1 MKLENNINLK
11 KKAINKTAIIVI
23 LSGIIAISAILTIVL
38 AYQAELIYNDFSKI
52 ATVNG
57 EPVYVREYKMRL
69 KSNSSE
75 TLEFIDENNVIKNES
90 DFSNSSLISKIPDEV
105 VRQNALKDI
114 VRIKVQQILAKEKGI
129 IKSANYRDFL
139 KDLEKENEKRNDAL
153 KNNKVIYG
161 PDNYGEIEYYSY
173 TFDNMVKGL
182 KNKLKESEFLVSESE
197 IKELY
202 IRLKE
207 SRFKVPDG
215 IEIQAVIIPF
225 ADEKGVIS
233 DEMKKNS
240 RRLIEEAKMRME
252 KGEPFEEVADTYKKY
267 GKVLDHYF
275 TKEEQFSKNITYP
288 EFLRE
293 AKELVPGQVS
303 GIIERTTD
311 YSLLI
316 CISKEEWGYVSY
328 EEAGK
333 ILREELIEKEY
344 EKYIDE
350 LVEEADVQINE
361 KLYSRINVQK

>member
-1 MKLENNINLK
+1 MENDVNIK
-11 KKAINKTAIIVI
+11 RKVINKTGIILI
-23 LSGIIAISAILTIVL
+23 LSGIIAIAAILITVL

-57 EPVYVREYKMRL
+57 EPVYVREYKMKL

-75 TLEFIDENNVIKNES
+75 ALEFIDENNVLRNES

-129 IKSANYRDFL
+129 IKSADYREFL
-139 KDLEKENEKRNDAL
+139 KNLEKENEQRNDAL

-173 TFDNMVKGL
+173 KFDSMVKEL
-182 KNKLKESEFLVSESE
+182 KNKLKESEFLISENE
-197 IKELY
+197 IKNLY
-202 IRLKE
+202 LQLKE
-207 SRFKVPDG
+207 SRFKIPDS
-215 IEIQAVIIPF
+215 IEMQALIIPF

-233 DEMKKNS
+233 DEKKRNA
-240 RRLIEEAKMRME
+240 RQLVEEAKMRIE
-252 KGEPFEEVADTYKKY
+252 KGEPFNKVAADYCEY

-275 TKEEQFSKNITYP
+275 TKEEQLSKDISYP
-288 EFLRE
+288 ELLRE

-311 YSLLI
+311 YSLLT

-333 ILREELIEKEY
+333 ILREELIEREY
-344 EKYIDE
+344 EEYINE
-350 LVEEADVQINE
+350 LVKEADVQINE
-361 KLYSRINVQK
+361 KLYNRINVQK